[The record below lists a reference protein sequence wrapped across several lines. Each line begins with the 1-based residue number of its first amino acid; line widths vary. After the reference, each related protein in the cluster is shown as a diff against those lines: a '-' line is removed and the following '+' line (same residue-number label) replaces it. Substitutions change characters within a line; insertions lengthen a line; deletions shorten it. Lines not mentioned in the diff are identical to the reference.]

1 MELLKAE
8 QKVNQQEGEEEI
20 KCYTIWQIMVALV
33 HSNRQLRTEVWIQRK
48 DVNDLLYSRRLLTL
62 GSKMTIYMAD

>member
-48 DVNDLLYSRRLLTL
+48 DVDDLLYTTDSWQQNDNIH
-62 GSKMTIYMAD
+62 G